1 MKFDKFLKCFFYE
14 FHLVSY
20 LTTFFKVFNRTV
32 HCTYYSKE
40 IHIVIHALKSYTIAD
55 STNIQADT

>member
-1 MKFDKFLKCFFYE
+1 MFICELHF
-14 FHLVSY
+14 VSY